1 MRKKVLITVLTYPQ
15 PSTEYVETVC
25 AAGFDEDGNW
35 IRIYPIKMRMLEN
48 GILHKWNWYEFDVS
62 KRPAHHDFRKE
73 SYHCDAEPD
82 GKTLGTLTAN
92 AKDGWRER
100 KERTIDKGKIYTS
113 MDQLLS
119 DSDPKKRNFISLAT
133 FKPQRIVDLEITKWD
148 VKKTHEVFNKK
159 IAIMEKEQQA
169 PALFSDMDIPSYF
182 QMAETIPYQFNYVF
196 EDDKGKRCSLMI
208 EDWELFSLFRKYYR
222 SNEENYEQAVRQV
235 RTKYLDEFK
244 EKDLYLFLGT
254 RFNDHRRNW
263 KNPYA
268 LIGFFYPPYTDQL
281 TLGF

>member
-25 AAGFDEDGNW
+25 TAGFDEDGNW

-62 KRPAHHDFRKE
+62 KRPAYQDFRKE
-73 SYHCDAEPD
+73 SYHCDTEPD
-82 GKTLGTLTAN
+82 GKTLGTIMAN

-100 KERTIDKGKIYTS
+100 KERTIEKGKIYTS

-119 DSDPKKRNFISLAT
+119 DSDPKKRDFISLAT
-133 FKPQRIVDLEITKWD
+133 FKPQRIVELEITKWD

-169 PALFSDMDIPSYF
+169 PSLFPDMDIPSYRNSAGILPF
-182 QMAETIPYQFNYVF
+182 SGGRCKHYIIPLFWFSICFSTVEAETVP
-196 EDDKGKRCSLMI
+196 
-208 EDWELFSLFRKYYR
+208 
-222 SNEENYEQAVRQV
+222 
-235 RTKYLDEFK
+235 
-244 EKDLYLFLGT
+244 
-254 RFNDHRRNW
+254 
-263 KNPYA
+263 
-268 LIGFFYPPYTDQL
+268 
-281 TLGF
+281 TLPI